1 MNSSQTRNDA
11 IAPKSS
17 DSAPVESQQN
27 SAEKN
32 WRSSNQPNTAS
43 ISRSFA
49 GGTQVLDL
57 SSTAVYAPTNN
68 LAVGNIYKPSG
79 IGLHLNS
86 IVKALPVSCAATLKS
101 TENAVNSQASS
112 KSVDGLSNPR
122 EQNSTACHQ
131 RECPKL
137 SPPKKRK
144 RLTGSSDGDGC
155 KRCNCKKT
163 KCLKQYCN
171 CFASGYYCS
180 ETCSCQGCFNTPEY
194 QDKVLQTRRQIVKIV
209 KILTEL
215 SILPDHDPLAFA
227 PKILQR
233 VSESPANIT
242 QDICKP
248 TASSATHKRG
258 CSCKMSMCIQS
269 YCECYQ
275 SNVGCSDRCRCS
287 WCKNSYGKKEECG
300 SGKQIGNTEA
310 TITEMSYDQKLENI
324 LNSVFS
330 IPHNVTNDT
339 SSEACP
345 GGGCFSSLNS
355 CQLSSSPIRAVVPSG
370 SERQPPKLFDLD
382 SWCDNIL
389 EDLVIPETLKEDHI
403 SFSQVNLSSPND
415 KRVSPTHSHFP
426 EVRPSSSFIR
436 LGPGKYILKAAPSF
450 SPLAGCIDGKSA
462 SSPSTNAPDYRN
474 I

>member
-17 DSAPVESQQN
+17 DSARVE
-27 SAEKN
+27 
-32 WRSSNQPNTAS
+32 
-43 ISRSFA
+43 
-49 GGTQVLDL
+49 VLDL
-57 SSTAVYAPTNN
+57 SSTESTPIYAPSNN

-86 IVKALPVSCAATLKS
+86 LVKALPVGCAATLKS

-112 KSVDGLSNPR
+112 KAVDGLS
-122 EQNSTACHQ
+122 
-131 RECPKL
+131 
-137 SPPKKRK
+137 
-144 RLTGSSDGDGC
+144 
-155 KRCNCKKT
+155 
-163 KCLKQYCN
+163 
-171 CFASGYYCS
+171 
-180 ETCSCQGCFNTPEY
+180 GCFNTPEY
-194 QDKVLQTRRQIVKIV
+194 QDKVLETRRQIV
-209 KILTEL
+209 
-215 SILPDHDPLAFA
+215 SRDPLAFA

-242 QDICKP
+242 Q
-248 TASSATHKRG
+248 
-258 CSCKMSMCIQS
+258 
-269 YCECYQ
+269 

-287 WCKNSYGKKEECG
+287 WCKNAYGKKEEYG

-310 TITEMSYDQKLENI
+310 TMPEISYDQKLENI

-370 SERQPPKLFDLD
+370 GKRQPPKLFDLD

-403 SFSQVNLSSPND
+403 SFSEVNLSSPND

-450 SPLAGCIDGKSA
+450 SPLAGCNIDGKSA

>member
-17 DSAPVESQQN
+17 DSARVE
-27 SAEKN
+27 
-32 WRSSNQPNTAS
+32 
-43 ISRSFA
+43 
-49 GGTQVLDL
+49 VLDL
-57 SSTAVYAPTNN
+57 SSTESTPIYAPSNN

-86 IVKALPVSCAATLKS
+86 LVKALPVGCAATLKS

-112 KSVDGLSNPR
+112 KAVDGLSNPR

-144 RLTGSSDGDGC
+144 RSTGSSDGDGC

-194 QDKVLQTRRQIVKIV
+194 QDKVLETRRQIV
-209 KILTEL
+209 
-215 SILPDHDPLAFA
+215 SRDPLAFA

-242 QDICKP
+242 Q
-248 TASSATHKRG
+248 
-258 CSCKMSMCIQS
+258 
-269 YCECYQ
+269 

-287 WCKNSYGKKEECG
+287 WCKNAYGKKEEYG

-310 TITEMSYDQKLENI
+310 TMPEISYDQKLENI

-370 SERQPPKLFDLD
+370 GKRQPPKLFDLD

-403 SFSQVNLSSPND
+403 SFSEVNLSSPND

-450 SPLAGCIDGKSA
+450 SPLAGCNIDGKSA